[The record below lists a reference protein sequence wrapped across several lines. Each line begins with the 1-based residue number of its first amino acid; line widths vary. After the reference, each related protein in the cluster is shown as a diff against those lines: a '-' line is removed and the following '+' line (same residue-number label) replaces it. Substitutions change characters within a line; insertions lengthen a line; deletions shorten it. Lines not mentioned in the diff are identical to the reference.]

1 MAAHAECIAPP
12 FANTPNMCNG
22 CKYEA
27 SMSVSRDET
36 CERPPRFSRPERMI
50 AMELFDYRVVQRA
63 KHGVAGV
70 NGNTIAYAP
79 SKGYVGRDEFTVEVR
94 YRQQNEVGKFLV
106 HWNVV
111 VQ

>member
-1 MAAHAECIAPP
+1 
-12 FANTPNMCNG
+12 
-22 CKYEA
+22 
-27 SMSVSRDET
+27 MSVSRDET

-63 KHGVAGV
+63 KHRVVQRAKHGVAGV
-70 NGNTIAYAP
+70 NGNTIAYVP